1 MHGELL
7 RRLDEDRDLVSG
19 AMRGGL
25 ARGPAPRA
33 YLNQSREALVRG
45 NGRHPGSRP
54 SCMVVPLDA
63 RSDAAVQGRRWPSSG
78 KAAAERLLAFPGPG
92 CKLWLT

>member
-33 YLNQSREALVRG
+33 YLNRSREALVRG

-63 RSDAAVQGRRWPSSG
+63 HSDAAVQGRRSPGSGKGRRG
-78 KAAAERLLAFPGPG
+78 KAACIPVGG
-92 CKLWLT
+92 V

>member
-19 AMRGGL
+19 AVRGGL
-25 ARGPAPRA
+25 TPGAASRA
-33 YLNQSREALVRG
+33 YLNRSREALAGG
-45 NGRHPGSRP
+45 NRRHSGSGPPGT
-54 SCMVVPLDA
+54 PLA
-63 RSDAAVQGRRWPSSG
+63 QVGEGPPRR
-78 KAAAERLLAFPGPG
+78 RLLAFPRAE